1 MGRLRDNQ
9 NFGAKKLSAKNF
21 IVAKNNFIQALI
33 VIENH
38 IDNKNVKEFKF
49 AVSDFHSRG
58 SNT

>member
-1 MGRLRDNQ
+1 M
-9 NFGAKKLSAKNF
+9 
-21 IVAKNNFIQALI
+21 QALI

-49 AVSDFHSRG
+49 AVSDFHSGG